1 MRKLI
6 ISILALII
14 IISVIVVTNYN
25 SIQQNDEVVD
35 AAASEVINQYQRRAD
50 LIPNLV
56 NTVKGYSGY
65 ENKVLMEVVK
75 LRTEVGQ
82 IKVDASALSDPAIL
96 AEYQKA
102 QAQLGQSLSRLLAIS
117 ESYPDLKAS
126 PLYQDLMTQLE
137 GAENRITVAR
147 GRYIEAVRQ
156 YNTQIRKFPSNLIAS
171 YFGYSAKANFKA
183 DNEQAI
189 KTVPTVDFN
198 WNIGMW
204 SGYYCSVYLAVE
216 AGLRSEF
223 NSLH

>member
-102 QAQLGQSLSRLLAIS
+102 QLGQSLSRLLAIS

-198 WNIGMW
+198 
-204 SGYYCSVYLAVE
+204 
-216 AGLRSEF
+216 
-223 NSLH
+223 

>member
-14 IISVIVVTNYN
+14 IISVIVITNYN
-25 SIQQNDEVVD
+25 SIQQNDEAVD

-50 LIPNLV
+50 LIPNLINV
-56 NTVKGYSGY
+56 VKGYSGY
-65 ENKVLMEVVK
+65 EEKILIDVVQLRAKV
-75 LRTEVGQ
+75 GA
-82 IKVDASALSDPAIL
+82 INIDASALSDPAIL

-102 QAQLGQSLSRLLAIS
+102 QAQLGQSLSHLLAIS

-137 GAENRITVAR
+137 GAENRIAVAR

-156 YNTQIRKFPSNLIAS
+156 YNTQIRKFPNNLIAS
-171 YFGYSAKANFKA
+171 YFGDSAKANFNVE
-183 DNEQAI
+183 NEQAI

-198 WNIGMW
+198 
-204 SGYYCSVYLAVE
+204 
-216 AGLRSEF
+216 
-223 NSLH
+223 

>member
-189 KTVPTVDFN
+189 KTVPTVDLN
-198 WNIGMW
+198 
-204 SGYYCSVYLAVE
+204 
-216 AGLRSEF
+216 
-223 NSLH
+223 

>member
-96 AEYQKA
+96 AEYQKH
-102 QAQLGQSLSRLLAIS
+102 
-117 ESYPDLKAS
+117 KH
-126 PLYQDLMTQLE
+126 
-137 GAENRITVAR
+137 N
-147 GRYIEAVRQ
+147 
-156 YNTQIRKFPSNLIAS
+156 
-171 YFGYSAKANFKA
+171 
-183 DNEQAI
+183 
-189 KTVPTVDFN
+189 
-198 WNIGMW
+198 
-204 SGYYCSVYLAVE
+204 
-216 AGLRSEF
+216 
-223 NSLH
+223 